1 MPVILALRRRRQ
13 GNWEFKVFFGLS
25 YLELFQ
31 NKTKTPQTKP
41 NQTKLT
47 TQAITMIRKY
57 P

>member
-1 MPVILALRRRRQ
+1 MPVILALGKKQ
-13 GNWEFKVFFGLS
+13 GNWEFKALFGLS